1 MASTLTNDSMDR
13 EMSDNQRRFFCR
25 LLFLFFCC
33 LPTAIIV
40 YRAAHPQTP
49 EFWQRSIQSELGLAT
64 QIVDIETPAP
74 NETVLRG
81 LTLLGNDG
89 QPILSA
95 IETRLRFEKDHNE
108 LQIKERVR
116 LTARGLTELADRLN
130 ERMTRSGAWSIRL
143 EDVEVIGA
151 QLADGSIQTV
161 ALSPVEIAILPDPAS
176 GNEVTDA
183 VVKMGVN
190 GQIKSYD
197 QLVECNFRCFKDPAA
212 TKIDVETGGNEVP
225 CWLVEGW
232 VPQLAELGPRA
243 TFQGRIGID
252 PVSQK
257 NIGRVKGFFEQVALP
272 AETSAISTV
281 ATAPQKLGAIKVDIS
296 YDDSSRQRVAQGQPL
311 EITALLL
318 MPDGSELPM
327 VPEYHFHQVLEVGS
341 AISNTVRA
349 ARTRSAIN
357 R

>member
-1 MASTLTNDSMDR
+1 
-13 EMSDNQRRFFCR
+13 MSDNQRRFFCR
-25 LLFLFFCC
+25 LLFLFFCI

-49 EFWQRSIQSELGLAT
+49 EFWQRSIQSQLGIAT

-74 NETVLRG
+74 GETVLRG
-81 LTLLGNDG
+81 LTLLGKDG

-95 IETRLRFEKDHNE
+95 IETRLKFGKDFNE

-130 ERMTRSGAWSIRL
+130 ERMIRSGAWSIRL
-143 EDVEVIGA
+143 EDVEVIGD
-151 QLADGSIQTV
+151 QLRDGAIQTV
-161 ALSPVEIAILPDPAS
+161 ALSPVEIAIRPDLAS
-176 GNEVTDA
+176 GYEATDA
-183 VVKMGVN
+183 VVRMGIN

-197 QLVECNFRCFKDPAA
+197 QLVECHFRCFKDPTA
-212 TKIDVETGGNEVP
+212 TKVDVETGGNDVP

-252 PVSQK
+252 PVSQ
-257 NIGRVKGFFEQVALP
+257 NDIGRVRGFFGQVSLP
-272 AETSAISTV
+272 PEADAFDKV
-281 ATAPQKLGAIKVDIS
+281 AANTTQQKLGEITVDIS
-296 YDDSSRQRVAQGQPL
+296 YDDSSRRRMAQGQPL
-311 EITALLL
+311 EITAMLK
-318 MPDGSELPM
+318 MPDGSEFPM
-327 VPEYHFHQVLEVGS
+327 VPKYHFHQVLEVGS
-341 AISNTVRA
+341 AIDNTVRA
-349 ARTRSAIN
+349 ARSRSAIN